1 MVMFRTLHR
10 GMHGLAYGLA
20 MLGGLV
26 LACVILLICASIFG
40 RTATSILYSDLVQ
53 GAAPGLA
60 TWALSSGIGPV
71 KGDYELLE
79 AAMPFT
85 IFAFLA
91 YCQIS
96 AGHATVDI
104 FTDKLRGRT
113 RRVLAMIIEAVF
125 AAVLV
130 LVAVQMFDGMNTMM
144 RRRSLTFILQFPLW
158 WAYAVAMV
166 PAAIVAVIAVYMAA
180 LRLAEAVLNRDL
192 IPQTAG
198 SEH

>member
-1 MVMFRTLHR
+1 MFRTLHR